1 MQGTGEGSGNAEIS
15 SKSVLGRGKR
25 HAGSFVSRRH
35 GKRLAFSCRLTAGD
49 LSDIIGSCVNK
60 NQNINILT

>member
-1 MQGTGEGSGNAEIS
+1 MQGTVEGFGNAEIS

-35 GKRLAFSCRLTAGD
+35 GKRLGVA
-49 LSDIIGSCVNK
+49 II
-60 NQNINILT
+60 